1 MKKSALT
8 KKQMSVINEMFAG
21 ELDIS
26 AILEKHKISPRLYD
40 KWLADDGFKAEF
52 TRRIEWL
59 NLQSQALIARYASFA
74 AARLV
79 ALTDS
84 EKEETRRKA
93 CLDIISLPRLDEKK
107 AAPQNGDTTDDAE
120 QYLHPQM
127 ASRLLE
133 ALAKEE
139 NI

>member
-8 KKQMSVINEMFAG
+8 KKQMSVIDEMFAG

-74 AARLV
+74 AAKLV

-84 EKEETRRKA
+84 EKEEVRRKA
-93 CLDIISLPRLDEKK
+93 CLDIISLPRLDERKS
-107 AAPQNGDTTDDAE
+107 APQNSDAADDSE
-120 QYLHPQM
+120 PYLHPQI

-133 ALAKEE
+133 ALAKEK
-139 NI
+139 